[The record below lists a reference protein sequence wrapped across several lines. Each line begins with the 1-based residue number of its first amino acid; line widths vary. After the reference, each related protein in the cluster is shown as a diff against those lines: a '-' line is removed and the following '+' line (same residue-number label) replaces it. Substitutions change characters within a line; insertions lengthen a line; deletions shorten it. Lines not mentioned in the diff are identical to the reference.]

1 MEIFSYINIGGTIAF
16 VASGTLAGIRQKLDI
31 FGILVIAFVTAIGG
45 GTLRDLLIGQSPV
58 KWLTDVNIIYLIVG
72 ISLAT
77 ILFRKYIDKLD
88 KTLLFFDTLGLA
100 FFTIKGIEVGI
111 ETQLSMPSCII
122 LGTITACFGGVI
134 RDILLNEVPTIFS
147 KEIYATA
154 CIAGGISFFVF
165 KNFDVSQTLLELLT
179 FIIIIGIR
187 FFAIKTNFTL
197 PKIEK

>member
-16 VASGTLAGIRQKLDI
+16 VASGALAGIRQKLDI

-58 KWLTDVNIIYLIVG
+58 KWLMDVNIIYLIVG

-100 FFTIKGIEVGI
+100 FFTIRGIEVGL
-111 ETQLSMPSCII
+111 ETQLSTPSCII

-154 CIAGGISFFVF
+154 CIVGGISFFVF
-165 KNFDVSQTLLELLT
+165 KNFDISQTLLELLT

-187 FFAIKTNFTL
+187 FFAVKTNFTL

>member
-58 KWLTDVNIIYLIVG
+58 KWLMDVNIIYLIVG
-72 ISLAT
+72 VSLAT

-154 CIAGGISFFVF
+154 CIVGGISFFVF
-165 KNFDVSQTLLELLT
+165 KNFEISQTLLELLT

>member
-1 MEIFSYINIGGTIAF
+1 
-16 VASGTLAGIRQKLDI
+16 
-31 FGILVIAFVTAIGG
+31 
-45 GTLRDLLIGQSPV
+45 
-58 KWLTDVNIIYLIVG
+58 
-72 ISLAT
+72 
-77 ILFRKYIDKLD
+77 
-88 KTLLFFDTLGLA
+88 
-100 FFTIKGIEVGI
+100 
-111 ETQLSMPSCII
+111 
-122 LGTITACFGGVI
+122 VI

-165 KNFDVSQTLLELLT
+165 KNFDLSQTLLELLT

>member
-16 VASGTLAGIRQKLDI
+16 VASGALAGIRQKLDI

-45 GTLRDLLIGQSPV
+45 GTLRDLLIGHSPV
-58 KWLTDVNIIYLIVG
+58 KWLMDVNIIYLIVG
-72 ISLAT
+72 VSLIT
-77 ILFRKYIDKLD
+77 ILFRKYIDQLD

-111 ETQLSMPSCII
+111 ETHLSPPSCII

-154 CIAGGISFFVF
+154 CIVGGIMFFVF
-165 KNFDVSQTLLELLT
+165 KHFQVSPTILEILT
-179 FIIIIGIR
+179 FLIIVGIR
-187 FFAIKTNFTL
+187 FFAVKTNFTL

>member
-16 VASGTLAGIRQKLDI
+16 VASGALAGIRQKLDI

-58 KWLTDVNIIYLIVG
+58 KWLMDVNIIYLIVG
-72 ISLAT
+72 VSLIT
-77 ILFRKYIDKLD
+77 ILFRKYIDQLD

-111 ETQLSMPSCII
+111 ETHLSTPSCII

-154 CIAGGISFFVF
+154 CIVGGIIFFVF
-165 KNFDVSQTLLELLT
+165 KHFQVSPTILEILT
-179 FIIIIGIR
+179 FLIIVGIR
-187 FFAIKTNFTL
+187 FFAVKTNFTL

>member
-154 CIAGGISFFVF
+154 CIVGGISFFVF
-165 KNFDVSQTLLELLT
+165 KNFDISQTLLELLT

>member
-16 VASGTLAGIRQKLDI
+16 VASGALAGIRQKLDI

-45 GTLRDLLIGQSPV
+45 GTLRDLPIGQSPV

-111 ETQLSMPSCII
+111 ETQLSTPSCII

-154 CIAGGISFFVF
+154 CIAGGNSFFVL
-165 KNFDVSQTLLELLT
+165 KNFDVSTTLLELLT

-187 FFAIKTNFTL
+187 FFAVKTNFTL

>member
-16 VASGTLAGIRQKLDI
+16 VASGALAGIRQKLDI

-58 KWLTDVNIIYLIVG
+58 KWLMDVNIIYLIVG

-100 FFTIKGIEVGI
+100 FFTIRGIEVGL
-111 ETQLSMPSCII
+111 ETQLSTPSCII

-154 CIAGGISFFVF
+154 CIVGGISFFVF
-165 KNFDVSQTLLELLT
+165 KNFDISQTLLELLT

>member
-45 GTLRDLLIGQSPV
+45 GTLRDLLIGHSPV
-58 KWLTDVNIIYLIVG
+58 KWLMDANIIYLIVG
-72 ISLAT
+72 ISLTT
-77 ILFRKYIDKLD
+77 IIFRKYIDKLD

-100 FFTIKGIEVGI
+100 FFTIKGIEVGL
-111 ETQLSMPSCII
+111 ETQLSAPSCII

-154 CIAGGISFFVF
+154 CIVGGICFFVF
-165 KNFDVSQTLLELLT
+165 KNFNVSPTLLELLT

-187 FFAIKTNFTL
+187 FFAVKTNFTL

>member
-58 KWLTDVNIIYLIVG
+58 KWLMDVNIIYLIVG
-72 ISLAT
+72 VSLAT

-100 FFTIKGIEVGI
+100 FFTIKGIEVGL
-111 ETQLSMPSCII
+111 ETQLSTPSCII

-154 CIAGGISFFVF
+154 CIVGGISFFVF
-165 KNFDVSQTLLELLT
+165 KNFEISQTLLELLT

>member
-58 KWLTDVNIIYLIVG
+58 KWLMDVNIIYLIVG
-72 ISLAT
+72 VSLAT

-100 FFTIKGIEVGI
+100 FFTIRGIEVGL
-111 ETQLSMPSCII
+111 ETQLSTPSCII

-154 CIAGGISFFVF
+154 CIVGGISFFVF
-165 KNFDVSQTLLELLT
+165 KNFDISQTLLELLT

>member
-58 KWLTDVNIIYLIVG
+58 KWLMDVNIIYLIVG
-72 ISLAT
+72 VSLTT

-100 FFTIKGIEVGI
+100 FFTIKGIEVGL
-111 ETQLSMPSCII
+111 ETQLSTPSCII

-154 CIAGGISFFVF
+154 CIVGGISFFVF
-165 KNFDVSQTLLELLT
+165 KNFDISQTLLELLT

>member
-58 KWLTDVNIIYLIVG
+58 KWLMDVNIIYLIVG
-72 ISLAT
+72 VSLAT

-100 FFTIKGIEVGI
+100 FFTIKGIEVGL
-111 ETQLSMPSCII
+111 ETQLRTPSCII

-154 CIAGGISFFVF
+154 CIVGGISFFVF
-165 KNFDVSQTLLELLT
+165 KNFDISQTLLELLT

-187 FFAIKTNFTL
+187 FFAVKTNFTL